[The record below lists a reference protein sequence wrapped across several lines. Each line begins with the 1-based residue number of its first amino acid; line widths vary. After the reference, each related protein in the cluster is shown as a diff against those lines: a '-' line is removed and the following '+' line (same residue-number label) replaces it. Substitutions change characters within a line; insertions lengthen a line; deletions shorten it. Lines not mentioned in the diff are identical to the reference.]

1 MDLSKWQTYDATKEK
16 QDKQEKYNDVKWR
29 RERDEEKEKGRK
41 KKRIAHW
48 RHTRVLIKTCSFI
61 KKTCRDNFKDTKK
74 GHRRS

>member
-16 QDKQEKYNDVKWR
+16 QDKSENIMMWNEGG
-29 RERDEEKEKGRK
+29 REIKKKKREEK

-48 RHTRVLIKTCSFI
+48 RHTRALIRTCGII

-74 GHRRS
+74 GHQRS